1 MIEFGK
7 PASYRIV
14 VQGVIGLEW
23 GERLG
28 GLTVVTA
35 RRFSGKPRTTLS
47 GRLHDQAELNGV
59 LTTLYGLH
67 LPILLVKAVGKET
80 DNTRAGEAEET
91 ELTRRGKG
99 SQ

>member
-14 VQGVIGLEW
+14 VQGAIDTEW
-23 GERLG
+23 SDRLG
-28 GLTVVTA
+28 GLTVETT
-35 RRFSGKPRTTLS
+35 RRFGGKSRTTLK

-67 LPILLVKAVGKET
+67 MSILRVEAVGEET
-80 DNTRAGEAEET
+80 DNAPIGEAEET
-91 ELTRRGKG
+91 GSTR
-99 SQ
+99 

>member
-14 VQGVIGLEW
+14 VQGVIGTEW
-23 GERLG
+23 SERLG
-28 GLTVVTA
+28 GLAVKKT
-35 RRFSGKPRTTLS
+35 RRFSGKPRTILS

-67 LPILLVKAVGKET
+67 LPILRVEAVAEDTG
-80 DNTRAGEAEET
+80 NRGPGESEEI
-91 ELTRRGKG
+91 
-99 SQ
+99 Q